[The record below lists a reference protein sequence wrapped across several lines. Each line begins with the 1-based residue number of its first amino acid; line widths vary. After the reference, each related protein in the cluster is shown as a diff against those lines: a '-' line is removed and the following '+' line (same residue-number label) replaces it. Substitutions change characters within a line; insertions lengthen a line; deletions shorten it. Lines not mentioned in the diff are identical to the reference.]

1 MAKGDR
7 NLGWPGFFRAF
18 TVLCAIMLLLAQE
31 GQGGVAVGSG
41 PWQILSVYEGLT
53 SWTVPALFML
63 WGMFA
68 LEEGKPRLAS
78 SMVGPGPS
86 RPSPAGIWGALYAAA
101 AHLLGAVRCPGR
113 EYGPLWYP
121 PLRGIPTTTFGC
133 STPSLASTWFTR

>member
-41 PWQILSVYEGLT
+41 PWQVLSVYEGLT

-68 LEEGKPRLAS
+68 LKA
-78 SMVGPGPS
+78 
-86 RPSPAGIWGALYAAA
+86 RPSACWYSGGPCMRWLPTCW
-101 AHLLGAVRCPGR
+101 GAVRCPGR

-121 PLRGIPTTTFGC
+121 PLRGIPTATFGC